1 MNIPSIAMAA
11 VAPLMAAAA
20 MADSSR
26 TGPRDEVA
34 LHSAIP
40 NVLLPAG
47 RKVSDGACE
56 FIGAGCRTSFVH
68 SAGSDD
74 GSGAD
79 MGAVLS
85 LAYVNAFDGA
95 VARPAETGVGAIS
108 PNLDDGEGAEDGAQ
122 QASGF
127 HGFEMAASVVG
138 VGVGEANS
146 WNLPMEGSDGEV
158 ADIPMAGRSCSMPRA
173 AGEAAFFEETGGTV
187 SAVAAADLLPPDTS
201 AGENSA
207 GQLQVVAGACAMR
220 IDP

>member
-1 MNIPSIAMAA
+1 MNIPSMAMAV
-11 VAPLMAAAA
+11 VAPLMAAT

-26 TGPRDEVA
+26 TGPIDEVA
-34 LHSAIP
+34 LHSATP

-56 FIGAGCRTSFVH
+56 FIGADCRTSFVQ

-74 GSGAD
+74 WRGAD

-85 LAYVNAFDGA
+85 IAFENAFDDA
-95 VARPAETGVGAIS
+95 VALPGETGVAIS
-108 PNLDDGEGAEDGAQ
+108 PNLDDGEGAEDGARQ
-122 QASGF
+122 VSGF
-127 HGFEMAASVVG
+127 QGFDMAASA

-146 WNLPMEGSDGEV
+146 WDLPIEGSVGEV
-158 ADIPMAGRSCSMPRA
+158 AEIPVAGRSCSMPRA
-173 AGEAAFFEETGGTV
+173 AGDAAFFEEIGG
-187 SAVAAADLLPPDTS
+187 AVAAFADANLLPPDTS
-201 AGENSA
+201 AGENSV